1 MYDILIQNRLVDEI
15 MYLLISNKEYLSF
28 LIIKL
33 IDLLITMV
41 YDCAMISTIDI
52 DTMHTLS
59 LFIL

>member
-1 MYDILIQNRLVDEI
+1 

-28 LIIKL
+28 LIIEL

-52 DTMHTLS
+52 DIMHTLS

>member
-33 IDLLITMV
+33 MDVLITMV

-52 DTMHTLS
+52 DIMHTLS